1 MDSNAVTADL
11 PKKAGAGVVRDDE
24 VVARTHLGTGNRK
37 NPIKLLANLT
47 GQKLVFAE
55 GAFEP
60 NCVLYLRNC
69 KVGGLWMVFFFFF
82 FFFFCK
88 RQDCHFTVNVH
99 STKVML
105 EGLVG
110 CYVEIAG
117 KVITSTAEAWKC
129 QDTELVVKTKLAWQ
143 LDLSKQ
149 LRMRYDNAGDM
160 VQVRKKKS
168 YQAKTAKLTL

>member
-82 FFFFCK
+82 FFFFANG
-88 RQDCHFTVNVH
+88 R
-99 STKVML
+99 
-105 EGLVG
+105 
-110 CYVEIAG
+110 I
-117 KVITSTAEAWKC
+117 VIS
-129 QDTELVVKTKLAWQ
+129 L
-143 LDLSKQ
+143 
-149 LRMRYDNAGDM
+149 
-160 VQVRKKKS
+160 
-168 YQAKTAKLTL
+168 